1 MQILDLRAQH
11 LRFGFSTVR
20 ECLRAM
26 EVFLNP
32 SHHAEQMPWVRDA
45 RRRVSRSL
53 RRKVEELRFFLEP
66 SVETFAFLWTDSSEH
81 SLESELQVLLS
92 HPARYLDAVVK
103 RLSGARLF
111 TAADMDRIR
120 RPRWYRRAAAE
131 HLRAHSGPPGAL
143 KGFLESP
150 SGSLQSFCEVIAEFY
165 DRAIAHSWG
174 SISQRLLD
182 DIVMRRRILRE
193 QGVAA
198 MLRTLSPGLVVHGGR
213 QGAVLDVP
221 GGSATL
227 KLTDANVALLTPS
240 FFCWPHIQTFF
251 RKDSGAPRCVITY
264 GLPPLPSRT
273 RRLANP
279 DGLVQVLGALADP
292 LRLRIAELL
301 RERDLSTRELAGFLN
316 QSEPVVSKHLRRL
329 LSCGLLSQERR
340 GYFVMYQLQ
349 QAAVK
354 QLAQALSA
362 LT

>member
-1 MQILDLRAQH
+1 MKILDLRARQ
-11 LRFGFSTVR
+11 LKFGFSTVR

-32 SHHAEQMPWVRDA
+32 SHHADQMPWVRDA
-45 RRRVSRSL
+45 RRRVSRGL

-81 SLESELQVLLS
+81 TLESELQVLLS

-111 TAADMDRIR
+111 TEAEMDRIR

-131 HLRAHSGPPGAL
+131 YLRSHPGPQGAL
-143 KGFLESP
+143 KGFLHSP
-150 SGSLQSFCEVIAEFY
+150 SDGLQSFCEVIAEFY

-174 SISQRLLD
+174 SIGQRLLD

-193 QGVAA
+193 RGVAA
-198 MLRTLSPGLVVHGGR
+198 VLRTLSPELAVHGGVR
-213 QGAVLDVP
+213 GAALDVS
-221 GGSATL
+221 GGSAAL
-227 KLTDANVALLTPS
+227 KLNDASVVLLIPS

-251 RKDSGAPRCVITY
+251 QKTSAPRCVITY
-264 GLPPLPSRT
+264 GLPPLPSKT
-273 RRLANP
+273 RRFANP
-279 DGLVQVLGALADP
+279 DDLVQALDALADP

-316 QSEPVVSKHLRRL
+316 QSEPVISRHLRRL
-329 LSCGLLSQERR
+329 LQCGLLSQERR
-340 GYFVMYQLQ
+340 GYFVMYQLR

-354 QLAQALSA
+354 QLAESLSA